1 MMLAASARLAR
12 LDLPLEQSVAG
23 RLLPWVL
30 GALVYLSVVA
40 LGIAAVAGRAME
52 AYAAR
57 TKLVTVSLPSG
68 EDARPGE
75 AQVAAALELLNDTDG
90 VTSARPVPAGELEEL
105 VEPWLGQAGTG
116 LDLPLPR
123 LIDVTLDPKVRID
136 LPALQE
142 QLRDVVAGATIGVE
156 TIARDG
162 GERMAGFV
170 RAWGSIAGVAI
181 LLTALAAA
189 ALIIRVS
196 LRAQVPNLELLRCM
210 GASDGYLARQFERHA
225 LLSALRGGALGSV
238 LAVATLIALLY
249 GGSGAELPGTF
260 RLGLEASDWALLA
273 CVPVISAL
281 LIMAVGRMS
290 ATRVLAKMP

>member
-1 MMLAASARLAR
+1 MMLAASVRLAR

-23 RLLPWVL
+23 RFLPWIL

-40 LGIAAVAGRAME
+40 LGVAAVAGRAME

-57 TKLVTVSLPSG
+57 ARLVTVSLPAG

-75 AQVAAALELLNDTDG
+75 AQVAEALELLNDTDG
-90 VTSARPVPAGELEEL
+90 ITSARPVPVGELEEL
-105 VEPWLGQAGTG
+105 VEPWLGQAGTS

-123 LIDVTLDPKVRID
+123 LIDVTLDPTVRID

-142 QLRDVVAGATIGVE
+142 RLRDVAAGATIGVE

-170 RAWGSIAGVAI
+170 RAWGSVAGVAI

-189 ALIIRVS
+189 ALIIRVG
-196 LRAQVPNLELLRCM
+196 LRAQVQNLELLRCM

-225 LLSALRGGALGSV
+225 LSSALRGGAIGSV
-238 LAVATLIALLY
+238 LAIATLIALLY
-249 GGSGAELPGTF
+249 SGSGVDLPGTF
-260 RLGLEASDWALLA
+260 RLGLEPGDWALLA
-273 CVPVISAL
+273 CVPAISAL
-281 LIMAVGRMS
+281 LIMAVARMT
-290 ATRVLAKMP
+290 ATHGLAKMP